1 MLGNRFLIFIIIF
14 ILSAQ
19 DTKEEHEEKKEK
31 LFVREL
37 FQLKNLKEG
46 FASLVKKRDYH
57 RRTFLILLVLVNL
70 FKFYNG

>member
-14 ILSAQ
+14 ILSTL
-19 DTKEEHEEKKEK
+19 DNNEEHAEKKERH
-31 LFVREL
+31 FVREL
-37 FQLKNLKEG
+37 FQMKNLKEG
-46 FASLVKKRDYH
+46 FASLVKKRVYH